1 MISNMNALLVNSKI
15 INAVIL
21 SCCEDLC
28 ENFKMNTNND
38 GMRVIVAKNWA
49 FRILTILMLP
59 TTF

>member
-1 MISNMNALLVNSKI
+1 MISNMNALLVNSRI

-28 ENFKMNTNND
+28 ENFEMNTNND
-38 GMRVIVAKNWA
+38 GMRVIVAKNRA

>member
-1 MISNMNALLVNSKI
+1 MISNMNALLVNSRI

-38 GMRVIVAKNWA
+38 GMRVIVAKNRA

>member
-1 MISNMNALLVNSKI
+1 MNALLVNSRI
-15 INAVIL
+15 RNVVIL